1 MNDILVPNAG
11 YIKYDYE
18 LVAYNKQDNTDKMN
32 LLALLFA
39 NPVMAEYQG
48 YWQYISYIQNSY
60 PYLWSAVDSGH
71 KF

>member
-11 YIKYDYE
+11 YTTYHSTE
-18 LVAYNKQDNTDKMN
+18 EFNHSNKRNID

-48 YWQYISYIQNSY
+48 NTENIKYIQNGY